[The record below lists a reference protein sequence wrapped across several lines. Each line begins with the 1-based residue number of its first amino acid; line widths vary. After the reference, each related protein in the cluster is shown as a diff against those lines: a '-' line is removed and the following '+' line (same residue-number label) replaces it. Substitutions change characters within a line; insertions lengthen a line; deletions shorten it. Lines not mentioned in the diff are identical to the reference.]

1 MVGAWSDGVLD
12 PRSWGFGSE
21 PVHEYVV
28 RSRASRLRTLR
39 RIIAGLPDAVSAM
52 RPAIWPA
59 HYGDEHTGI
68 RRLEARWEHAGSSD
82 SSSSPYCTSPT
93 SRVPLAS
100 EGHQTPPQTL
110 PGCIAL
116 VLAPLRLETD
126 AQQQLPSTSSASG
139 AYAETARACR
149 LTQR

>member
-59 HYGDEHTGI
+59 QYGDEHTGI
-68 RRLEARWEHAGSSD
+68 RSHEVRWE
-82 SSSSPYCTSPT
+82 
-93 SRVPLAS
+93 RRW
-100 EGHQTPPQTL
+100 E
-110 PGCIAL
+110 
-116 VLAPLRLETD
+116 LR
-126 AQQQLPSTSSASG
+126 QQLQPPLQQPG
-139 AYAETARACR
+139 HRA
-149 LTQR
+149 L

>member
-39 RIIAGLPDAVSAM
+39 RIIAGLPEAVSAM

-68 RRLEARWEHAGSSD
+68 RRLEARWEHRWQLRQQPQPILHQPDVPG
-82 SSSSPYCTSPT
+82 P
-93 SRVPLAS
+93 SRIR
-100 EGHQTPPQTL
+100 G
-110 PGCIAL
+110 
-116 VLAPLRLETD
+116 APDPSTD
-126 AQQQLPSTSSASG
+126 APCMHLG
-139 AYAETARACR
+139 AT
-149 LTQR
+149 TF